1 MEDLTFM
8 DYLDLLNT
16 YEKEVV
22 CQYKDETYSVRDNGS
37 VLRHPKA
44 NKKIRPTDNYWTF
57 GKYNKKTG
65 YAEIAGESVH
75 RIVATAFHG
84 PAPSP
89 QHVVDH
95 IDTNR
100 RNNRPEN
107 LRWVTRLENILLN
120 PVTAKKIELLCG
132 SIEEFLKDPSKLC
145 QGHIDKNYEWMRAV
159 SREEAAASLEK
170 MSAWAKSDPSFSSGS
185 LGEWIYN
192 RNSTR
197 KIKVPEIELDTPEK
211 PDLTADT
218 NKTISEPVV
227 SLKEKTT
234 KSKRNPFDFPRPTA
248 ENNIIMYRTNI
259 ELFTLLKNKLET
271 EKVIKLPAVVLPI
284 DGKGIVINEPCDVE
298 ITGAEFHCKGKS
310 RIPEYIILHY
320 ENTSIA
326 LIIQRDYSYNE
337 EIDKLIANGINT
349 FEIDLIWAKD
359 GITEDEMTYILQ
371 TDITLKKWIHHKQIV
386 EAKEKLQQIYEPITP
401 TDDGVLHSYFVCPL
415 ISNTVK
421 DIICWNC
428 KYYIFDEESRCSY
441 CFGKSKVQTYKDL
454 CSICNV
460 EKENDKIVGITYN
473 NEQTET
479 TVKFDKEVVLPGKT
493 LLELWDEKDS
503 SKIIAYNIYSG
514 WFVLLDKDPR
524 ISLNETGNIYA
535 KLSKN
540 PDELKNATTR
550 SIFNFDN
557 KYWKTY
563 RNLK

>member
-1 MEDLTFM
+1 M
-8 DYLDLLNT
+8 DYLSLLNT
-16 YEKEVV
+16 FEKEVV

-65 YAEIAGESVH
+65 YAEIAGEKVH

-100 RNNRPEN
+100 RNNRPDN

-120 PVTAKKIELLCG
+120 PVTAKKIELLYG
-132 SIEEFLKDPSKLC
+132 SIEEFLKDPSKLR
-145 QGHIDKNYEWMRAV
+145 QDHIDKNYEWMRAV
-159 SREEAAASLEK
+159 SKEEAAASLEK
-170 MSAWAKSDPSFSSGS
+170 MSEWAKSDPSFSSGS

-192 RNSTR
+192 RNSTK
-197 KIKVPEIELDTPEK
+197 KIKAPEIATDTPENHY
-211 PDLTADT
+211 LTADT
-218 NKTISEPVV
+218 NKTISEPAI

-234 KSKRNPFDFPRPTA
+234 KRKRNPFDFPRPTA
-248 ENNIIMYRTNI
+248 ENNVTMYRTNV
-259 ELFTLLKNKLET
+259 ELFILLKNKLET
-271 EKVIKLPAVVLPI
+271 EKVIKLPAVVLPTA
-284 DGKGIVINEPCDVE
+284 GKGIVINEACDIDITDVE
-298 ITGAEFHCKGKS
+298 FYYKGKS
-310 RIPEYIILHY
+310 RIPEYIILHC
-320 ENTSIA
+320 ENISIA
-326 LIIQRDYSYNE
+326 LIIQRDYSHNE

-349 FEIDLIWAKD
+349 FGIDLTWAKD
-359 GITEDEMTYILQ
+359 GVTEDEMTYILQ

-386 EAKEKLQQIYEPITP
+386 AATKKLQQICEPLTVA
-401 TDDGVLHSYFVCPL
+401 DGGVLHSYFACPL
-415 ISNTVK
+415 ISDTVQ
-421 DIICWNC
+421 DIDCWYCN
-428 KYYIFDEESRCSY
+428 YNILDEESRCNY
-441 CFGKSKVQTYKDL
+441 CFGKSKVQTYKEL

-460 EKENDKIVGITYN
+460 EKEDGKIVSITYN
-473 NEQTET
+473 NGDSEA
-479 TVKFDKEVVLPGKT
+479 TVKFDKEVSLPGKT

-514 WFVLLDKDPR
+514 WFVLLDKDPK
-524 ISLNETGNIYA
+524 ISLNETGDIYA

-540 PDELKNATTR
+540 PDKLKNAAAR

-557 KYWKTY
+557 KCWKTY